1 MKKTIYGLIT
11 ILYFICLNSYS
22 QTVHPVGGNA
32 NDLKQIMKNFT
43 YVIIDNDFTIDS
55 ALTVPK
61 NVTIDFRSGKF
72 NILSGVTL
80 LFNGTLKADSYQIF
94 KGDGKVL
101 GNPKV
106 DKIYPQWWGADPTEN
121 IDNTT
126 AIQAA
131 INLGDLIYFPYLGK
145 EAPYRVH
152 NTLTLHDNTTLLGE
166 SGVIIRSKFNIEGEE
181 EIEGEK
187 YHGGYSNT
195 IVSAVDKNNI
205 RIENIIFNFD
215 KSNIKKRKI
224 LPGTVKPGIYF
235 KDSKNISFENV
246 FLTQFL
252 TNKDSK
258 KSHLYG
264 VAIFENCENITINKL
279 KQSSITEEGIQFYDC
294 KNVNLTNS
302 WGSSGNVTFSTFF
315 GFWRCD
321 GVILKNTTIRASSNG
336 GSVVN
341 CYSRNV
347 LIENLRLNEDELSH
361 RARGID
367 LANEGQD
374 IEYDCYNITIKNC
387 YLKCKSYGIQ
397 GGAYSQSYGADIL
410 TIENNY
416 IDVVEDTGSK
426 IYNGKLMG
434 IRIDSPQIVNISNNK
449 ILLGNASGSAI
460 GRCILISNHDLAGK
474 ILKGIKIDNNEMKGQ
489 CGIAY
494 NSSSSIDLNSLTIKN
509 NLFTAQGLSTLD
521 GAAYKGASTFMFIR
535 QLDESKSLF
544 FDNILLENNV
554 VDNIGGGLFVV
565 NGGNISFGNVS
576 IVRNTFKGRTNGT
589 NCELFIRML
598 NKATSNKKSVL
609 RIQDNNFYDPH
620 SLKIYNFDNVF
631 ISKNILEWTNKPAP
645 VTSFRIRNCSKTL
658 TITDNRL
665 INAENNAARY
675 DVENINNFV
684 RPIYTDISRNVK
696 IKKTDTPVASK
707 FRINGFNNTF

>member
-1 MKKTIYGLIT
+1 MKKTIYLLIT
-11 ILYFICLNSYS
+11 IFYFIYLNSYS

-32 NDLKQIMKNFT
+32 NDLEQIMQNFT
-43 YVIIDNDFTIDS
+43 YVIIDNNFTIDR
-55 ALTVPK
+55 ALTVPE

-106 DKIYPQWWGADPTEN
+106 DKIYPQWWGADPTDN
-121 IDNTT
+121 IDDTT

-131 INLGDLIYFPYLGK
+131 INLGDLIYFPYSGK
-145 EAPYRVH
+145 ETPYRVH

-166 SGVIIRSKFNIEGEE
+166 QGVIIRSKFTKEGSEVTSGKE
-181 EIEGEK
+181 

-195 IVSAVDKNNI
+195 IISVIDKNNI
-205 RIENIIFNFD
+205 RVENIVFDFD
-215 KSNIKKRKI
+215 KSNVKKKDRKV
-224 LPGTVKPGIYF
+224 LPGTTKPGIYF
-235 KDSKNISFENV
+235 KGSSNISFENV
-246 FLTQFL
+246 TLTQFL
-252 TNKDSK
+252 TNKNEK
-258 KSHLYG
+258 KLHLYG
-264 VAIFENCENITINKL
+264 VAIFKNCENITINKL

-302 WGSSGNVTFSTFF
+302 RGWTGNVTFSTFF

-321 GVILKNTTIRASSNG
+321 GVLLKNTQISGAPSG

-347 LIENLRLNEDELSH
+347 LIENLRLNEDESTH
-361 RARGID
+361 NARGID

-397 GGAYSQSYGADIL
+397 GGAYNKSHGTDIL

-416 IDVVEDTGSK
+416 IDVVEDIESL
-426 IYNGKLMG
+426 IYNGILRG
-434 IRIDSPQIVNISNNK
+434 IRVDSPQIVNISNNK

-460 GRCILISNHDLAGK
+460 GRCIWISNNSAANK
-474 ILKGIKIDNNEMKGQ
+474 AVKGIKIDNNEMKGQ

-494 NSSSSIDLNSLTIKN
+494 NESSSINLNSLTIKN
-509 NLFTAQGLSTLD
+509 NLFTAQSLSALD

-535 QLDESKSLF
+535 QLDSLKPLS

-565 NGGNISFGNVS
+565 NGSNISFGNVS
-576 IVRNTFKGRTNGT
+576 IIRNSFKGRTT

-598 NKATSNKKSVL
+598 NKATTTKKSVL
-609 RIQDNNFYDPH
+609 RIQDNNFYNPH

-631 ISKNILEWTNKPAP
+631 ISKNILEWTNDPAP
-645 VTSFRIRNCSKTL
+645 VTAFRIQNCSETL

-675 DVENINNFV
+675 DVENYNIPIK
-684 RPIYTDISRNVK
+684 PIYTNISKNVK
-696 IKKTDTPVASK
+696 IKKTDAPVPSK
-707 FRINGFNNTF
+707 FRVNGFYNTF